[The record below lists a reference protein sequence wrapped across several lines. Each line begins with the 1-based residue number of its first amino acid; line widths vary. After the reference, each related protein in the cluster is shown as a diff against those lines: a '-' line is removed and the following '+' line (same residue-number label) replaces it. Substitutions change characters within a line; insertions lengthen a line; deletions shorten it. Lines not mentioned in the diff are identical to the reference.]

1 MAKEMDTEGV
11 VFWNVLSVMAMLS
24 FQLKCPVKLVE
35 YSYIINSKTLEQIQ
49 SDTFFLSFWYSVFSY
64 LKN

>member
-1 MAKEMDTEGV
+1 MAKEVDTEGV
-11 VFWNVLSVMAMLS
+11 FFWNVFSVMAILS

-35 YSYIINSKTLEQIQ
+35 YSYIINSKTQEQIQ